1 MYSWIER
8 LYQGQLT
15 YFEQR
20 NPSHARWLREAGG
33 LLLFGTIGSDAVL
46 RPDGSVWIRGAD
58 NWDAPSPNWEWREA
72 RGVERWGALVLG
84 AERVPEIAQLLPERT
99 GAAPT
104 CSRCAGGSYILGT
117 ATSRGVVCPECGGL
131 GWVEPP
137 AA

>member
-1 MYSWIER
+1 MHTWIER
-8 LYQGQLT
+8 LYQAQLE
-15 YFEQR
+15 YFERR

-46 RPDGSVWIRGAD
+46 RPDGSVWIRAAP
-58 NWDAPSPNWEWREA
+58 NWDDPKPDWEWREA

-84 AERVPEIAQLLPERT
+84 AERAPEVAQLLPERPGSAT
-99 GAAPT
+99 T
-104 CSRCAGGSYILGT
+104 CARCAGASYILAT